1 MQMKKIGIVSLI
13 FLAFLACKKA
23 KGPADVK
30 SAQQNN
36 SLDSATLMSATIN
49 GESWKTDSAFSY
61 RVNTSTN
68 DTTTTNLMVSAT
80 NYSGAAP
87 TTIVIH
93 VSGYKGVNEYRI
105 DPPENNATY
114 YANNR
119 RFYAT
124 SGWFNVLKDSANII
138 TGTFSFNADTIVVT
152 KGSFSL
158 VAP

>member
-1 MQMKKIGIVSLI
+1 MTKTIATLTLLVFI
-13 FLAFLACKKA
+13 ALACKKA

-49 GESWKTDSAFSY
+49 GVEWKTDSAYSY

-68 DTTTTNLMVSAT
+68 VSAMVNLMVSAT
-80 NYSGAAP
+80 NYGGTAP

-93 VSGYKGVNEYRI
+93 ISGYTGVSSYSIE
-105 DPPENNATY
+105 PPENNATY
-114 YANNR
+114 YAHNR

-124 SGWFNVLKDSANII
+124 SGSFNVLKDSGNII

-152 KGSFSL
+152 NGSFSL
-158 VAP
+158 VAQ